1 MYKPTITTLFV
12 LILVVLVLQFLFL
25 TFMLAHKL
33 GTKKRHYKHPAKTTD
48 TVCTKDTCGALDP
61 VNEPAYNIQNVIKQS
76 ILLEEHIAE
85 KNKYCKSCII
95 KHFLHIIGLLEEAVW
110 LAGKTVQEYPLLE
123 DSPIYYQRIFQAWMA
138 NTDDDTTKREALS
151 LLRERRRALIE
162 IYFLQNK

>member
-1 MYKPTITTLFV
+1 MILFV
-12 LILVVLVLQFLFL
+12 LILVVIILQIIVLLFM
-25 TFMLAHKL
+25 FAHKFRKPMQAL
-33 GTKKRHYKHPAKTTD
+33 GNTNTAE

-61 VNEPAYNIQNVIKQS
+61 VNEPAYNIQNVVKQS

-110 LAGKTVQEYPLLE
+110 LAGKTVLNYPFLE
-123 DSPIYYQRIFQAWMA
+123 DSPGYYQQIFQTWLS
-138 NTDDDTTKREALS
+138 NTDDDITKRNVLS